1 MKTYHE
7 WRKQFPHKA
16 ELLAT
21 CATAVRKIVPKA
33 EVILYGSVARGEE
46 APDSDID
53 LLVLT
58 PQEVTYKLERE
69 ISDRIYAIEL
79 EGDEVVS
86 LIVRQH
92 ARWNAAPLRFT
103 PLYRAIARE
112 GISV

>member
-7 WRKQFPHKA
+7 WRQQFPDKA
-16 ELLAT
+16 ELLAA
-21 CATAVRKIVPKA
+21 CATAVRKIVPQA

-58 PQEVTYKLERE
+58 PQEVSHQLERE
-69 ISDRIYAIEL
+69 ISDRIYALEL
-79 EGDEVVS
+79 ECDEVIS

-103 PLYRAIARE
+103 PLYRAIAQE
-112 GISV
+112 GVSV

>member
-1 MKTYHE
+1 MKTYQKWQE
-7 WRKQFPHKA
+7 QYPHKA
-16 ELLAT
+16 ELLAA
-21 CATAVRKIVPKA
+21 CATAIREIVPKA

-46 APDSDID
+46 TPDSDVD

-79 EGDEVVS
+79 ERDEVIS

-92 ARWNAAPLRFT
+92 ARWNASPLRFT
-103 PLYRAIARE
+103 PLYRSIAQE
-112 GISV
+112 GVSI